1 MQLSS
6 SIAHQKGMTFDILT
20 KGVHKDKFET
30 LSRWVHLK
38 QKRSTSS
45 MSENVEITMDCQAY
59 LNKAYPKISLFSWKI
74 TYKLLLVASS

>member
-30 LSRWVHLK
+30 LSRWVHLNQTK
-38 QKRSTSS
+38 
-45 MSENVEITMDCQAY
+45 EVNFIE
-59 LNKAYPKISLFSWKI
+59 
-74 TYKLLLVASS
+74 